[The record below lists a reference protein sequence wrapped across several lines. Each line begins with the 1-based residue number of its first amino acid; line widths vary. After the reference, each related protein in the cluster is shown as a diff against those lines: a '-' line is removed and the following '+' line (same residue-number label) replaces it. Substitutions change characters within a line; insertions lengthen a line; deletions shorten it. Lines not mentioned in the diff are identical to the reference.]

1 MSERYK
7 VFIRELKRYML
18 EQDLTVVALA
28 RVLNRNHTTV
38 YNWLG
43 FKSIMSGE
51 DMLEIIDKI
60 MDRRI
65 G

>member
-1 MSERYK
+1 MSE
-7 VFIRELKRYML
+7 RYML

-43 FKSIMSGE
+43 FKNTMSGE
-51 DMLEIIDKI
+51 DMLEIIDEI

>member
-18 EQDLTVVALA
+18 EQDLTVVSLA

-43 FKSIMSGE
+43 FKNIMSGE
-51 DMLEIIDKI
+51 DMLEILEKI

>member
-1 MSERYK
+1 
-7 VFIRELKRYML
+7 ML
-18 EQDLTVVALA
+18 EQDLTPVALA

-43 FKSIMSGE
+43 FKNIMSGE